1 MFKLIRILLL
11 LSVLVFVS
19 LSAFTTDAS
28 LRDWEK
34 TKWVVVHPINADGDQ
49 WTEEYIKALVND
61 DFAAMEAFLN
71 KEAERFNVGASQ
83 AFRIVLGEVLQENPP
98 SAPQGGAWFENMWWS
113 LKLRFWANN
122 VDTSESGPPA
132 DIKVY
137 VEYHNPKA
145 YEVLPHSVGMRK
157 LSLAVVKAFASKKMR
172 LSNHVVI
179 AHELLHVFG
188 ASDKYDLTT
197 NQPLYPIG
205 YADPEKRPLFP
216 QRKAELMAGR
226 IPLSED
232 KAAMPERFR
241 HVVISELTAK
251 EIGWLE

>member
-11 LSVLVFVS
+11 LSVLLFVT
-19 LSAFTTDAS
+19 LSAFTMDAS
-28 LRDWEK
+28 LRDWDK
-34 TKWVVVHPINADGDQ
+34 TKWVVVYPINVDGSQ
-49 WTEEYIKALVND
+49 WTEEYIRTLTSD
-61 DFAAMEAFLN
+61 DFGAMEVFLN

-83 AFRIVLGEVLQENPP
+83 AFRIVLGGTLQEQPP

-122 VDTSESGPPA
+122 VETGDSGPPA

-137 VEYHNPKA
+137 VEYHDPKV

-157 LSLAVVKAFASKKMR
+157 LSLAVVKAFASKKMK
-172 LSNHVVI
+172 LSNHIVI

-188 ASDKYDLTT
+188 ASDKYDLMT
-197 NQPLYPIG
+197 NLPLYPIG
-205 YADPEKRPLFP
+205 YANPDIRPLFP